1 MATPITLIA
10 IIRAKPGRAD
20 ALQAQLAE
28 LRVPSRAEAGCIQYD
43 MHRDRKDPDLIYMVE
58 QWRDEAA
65 LAEHEASEHFQ
76 AFVKATQA
84 DLAELDIR
92 LMNRID

>member
-1 MATPITLIA
+1 MSSSITLIA

-20 ALQAQLAE
+20 ALQARLAE
-28 LRVPSRAEAGCIQYD
+28 LRLPSRAEPGCIQYD
-43 MHRDRKDPDLIYMVE
+43 LHRDRKDADLIYMIE

-76 AFVKATQA
+76 AFVAA
-84 DLAELDIR
+84 SRDDLAELDIR

>member
-1 MATPITLIA
+1 MSTPITLIA

-20 ALQAQLAE
+20 ALQARLAD
-28 LRVPSRAEAGCIQYD
+28 LRGPSRAEAGCVQYD
-43 MHRDRKDPDLIYMVE
+43 LHRDRKDPDLIYMVE

-65 LAEHEASEHFQ
+65 IAEHEASPHFQ
-76 AFVKATQA
+76 AFVKAAQA